1 MQEHLTSPP
10 LWISKTDK
18 KGNEVMREVIEAAHR
33 IWNRALQYLRRE
45 GMDVAPA
52 AEILEETCHCVSRAI
67 RRRRNPNHIR
77 DLDSYLFWAFVRRYN
92 RRRVLEER
100 IQFVASVES
109 ILNRKE
115 RSNNRWVSMLQ
126 DKILFEQFLSHLDAK
141 ARVMVIC
148 RLRGD
153 SWAEIG
159 EIFGISAHNAE
170 VQFANAIKK
179 ARRRLFRL
187 D

>member
-1 MQEHLTSPP
+1 MREHLASPP

-18 KGNEVMREVIEAAHR
+18 KGNEVVREVIEAAHQ

-67 RRRRNPNHIR
+67 RRHRDPNHIR
-77 DLDSYLFWAFVRRYN
+77 DLESYLFWAFVRKYN
-92 RRRVLEER
+92 RRRALEER
-100 IQFVASVES
+100 IRYVES
-109 ILNRKE
+109 VQSILDRKE
-115 RSNNRWVSMLQ
+115 RSDRSWVSMLQ
-126 DKILFEQFLSHLDAK
+126 DKVLFEQFLGHLDAK
-141 ARVMVIC
+141 ARMMVIC

-159 EIFGISAHNAE
+159 RLFGISAHNAE
-170 VQFANAIKK
+170 VQYFNAIKK
-179 ARRRLFRL
+179 ARRRLFGL